1 MWRSSATVCCA
12 GSGVEVGGGNA
23 GTYSQFWDLYIA
35 IPITMHNELIV
46 RIRGFL
52 MQCEMALL
60 IYSRLHHQ
68 DVDVECWWCGVA
80 EHFVGFRLIDSPW
93 KIYQHPRL
101 WNILLDK
108 WKWMMQVPCC
118 NIWISEK
125 KSVLKTIWP
134 FGPLIFIKYEKL
146 CFVAGSSVCG
156 NAGRQEGVG
165 GAAPVSHSVL
175 ITN

>member
-125 KSVLKTIWP
+125 KVFWKL
-134 FGPLIFIKYEKL
+134 FGPLDPWFLSNMKNFVLLLGRLYVGIQGDKRGWVGPHL
-146 CFVAGSSVCG
+146 CLTVY
-156 NAGRQEGVG
+156 
-165 GAAPVSHSVL
+165 
-175 ITN
+175 

>member
-125 KSVLKTIWP
+125 KYFLKLYLALWTLDFYQIWKTVLLLGRLYVGIRGDKRGWV
-134 FGPLIFIKYEKL
+134 GPHL
-146 CFVAGSSVCG
+146 CLTVY
-156 NAGRQEGVG
+156 
-165 GAAPVSHSVL
+165 
-175 ITN
+175 

>member
-1 MWRSSATVCCA
+1 MWRSSATVWCA

-125 KSVLKTIWP
+125 KCFENYLALWTLDFYQIWKTLFCCW
-134 FGPLIFIKYEKL
+134 
-146 CFVAGSSVCG
+146 VVCMWDP
-156 NAGRQEGVG
+156 GRQEGVG